1 MRRILALIS
10 ITVLMVVLTAAPAL
24 GQNNGRQ
31 SGLVNVSLGDVT
43 VQVPV
48 AAAVNLCDVDAA
60 ILLAEIT
67 DTGSAQ
73 CEATAGNRL

>member
-10 ITVLMVVLTAAPAL
+10 VTVLMVVLTATPAL
-24 GQNNGRQ
+24 AQPVFAG
-31 SGLVNVSLGDVT
+31 GLVNVNIEDVT

-60 ILLAEIT
+60 VLLAEIEE
-67 DTGSAQ
+67 TGSAE
-73 CEATAGNRL
+73 CDATAGNRL